1 MSHQWGG
8 ESVIDGN
15 DNLIHY
21 TKIVSKTLCD
31 IYYNYANRV
40 KSYLEGSS
48 ELWTKVAARLETDFY
63 FLNV

>member
-1 MSHQWGG
+1 
-8 ESVIDGN
+8 VIDGN

-21 TKIVSKTLCD
+21 TKIVSKTLWSFRLCD
-31 IYYNYANRV
+31 IYHNYANGV